1 MPNPPA
7 RQPTPT
13 LDAFVEALKPIAM
26 QYGITIIA
34 IAGQDP
40 QTNAQHVYGAPDAVN
55 KLRNAVAEKFGLSLD
70 EISWN
75 DT

>member
-1 MPNPPA
+1 MPNSPA

-26 QYGITIIA
+26 QFGITVIA

-40 QTNAQHVYGAPDAVN
+40 QTNAQHVYGAPEAVTR
-55 KLRNAVAEKFGLSLD
+55 LRNAVGEKFGFHD
-70 EISWN
+70 EEISWN